1 MRIKK
6 LTVALATSSV
16 FMSGAAMAA
25 PFYIAAPDGTDDGKT
40 QAVYELGINWEATSV
55 YTTNGADNS
64 GFAWNVDTNSF
75 EFAAAPNGN
84 PVDVGDSVKD
94 SGAGTV
100 SGLLDAGA
108 QEIGLGN
115 QNGNFDNAGFGNTW
129 ALNYKYIDLTGVV
142 VYEDNNAV
150 GSGGSADNPWY
161 NILARYTGTV
171 EAPAGVIEVSYTNG
185 GETYR
190 VMNLGVIDSTASIGN
205 IILTA
210 FVDFTDTDARAQ
222 DMFFFMDN
230 SNWYDT
236 WLAGGP
242 LTMSIS
248 ARIDSNL
255 DANENPRLAEGSTTE
270 YIRVSTLDGSVEF
283 NPVPEPGVLAL
294 LGIGL
299 LGLGAARRNKKAA

>member
-1 MRIKK
+1 MKIKK
-6 LTVALATSSV
+6 LTVALAISSV
-16 FMSGAAMAA
+16 FVSGAALAA
-25 PFYIAAPDGTDDGKT
+25 PFYIVAPDGTGDKKT

-55 YTTNGADNS
+55 YTTNGVDDS
-64 GFAWNVDTNSF
+64 GFAWNAVTNSF
-75 EFAAAPNGN
+75 VFAAAPNGN

-100 SGLLDAGA
+100 SGLLDSGA
-108 QEIGLGN
+108 QAIGISN
-115 QNGNFDNAGFGNTW
+115 TNGNTDNAGYNSSWG
-129 ALNYKYIDLTGVV
+129 LNYKYTDLAGVV

-150 GSGGSADNPWY
+150 GSGGDGENPWY

-171 EAPAGVIEVSYTNG
+171 AAPAGVIEVSYTNG
-185 GETYR
+185 TETYR
-190 VMNLGVIDSTASIGN
+190 VMNLGIIDSTASIGN

-242 LTMSIS
+242 LSMSIS

-255 DANENPRLAEGSTTE
+255 DAEQNPVLVSGSTTE
-270 YIRVSTLDGSVEF
+270 YIRQSTLDGSVEF
-283 NPVPEPGVLAL
+283 NPVPEPSVLAL

-299 LGLGAARRNKKAA
+299 LGLGAARRNKEAA

>member
-1 MRIKK
+1 
-6 LTVALATSSV
+6 
-16 FMSGAAMAA
+16 
-25 PFYIAAPDGTDDGKT
+25 
-40 QAVYELGINWEATSV
+40 
-55 YTTNGADNS
+55 
-64 GFAWNVDTNSF
+64 
-75 EFAAAPNGN
+75 
-84 PVDVGDSVKD
+84 
-94 SGAGTV
+94 
-100 SGLLDAGA
+100 
-108 QEIGLGN
+108 
-115 QNGNFDNAGFGNTW
+115 
-129 ALNYKYIDLTGVV
+129 
-142 VYEDNNAV
+142 
-150 GSGGSADNPWY
+150 
-161 NILARYTGTV
+161 
-171 EAPAGVIEVSYTNG
+171 
-185 GETYR
+185 
-190 VMNLGVIDSTASIGN
+190 MNLGVIDSTASIGN